1 LVGEVVRTKTLTEEG
16 ILLIAESR
24 ALSKKSINLVAL
36 SIATRKRGKQDFT
49 QKKAL
54 VEKSETQIY
63 HFIPRPDEKKR
74 GEWWIK

>member
-1 LVGEVVRTKTLTEEG
+1 LVGEVARTKTLTEEG

-24 ALSKKSINLVAL
+24 VLSEESINLVAL
-36 SIATRKRGKQDFT
+36 SIATSNRGKQNFT

-63 HFIPRPDEKKR
+63 HFIPRPDEKK
-74 GEWWIK
+74 GEEWWIK